1 MSYGQGYGY
10 QQSSYTNQGPPQ
22 VPPPWISEWDGP
34 ANCWIYINRDTG
46 VRTFNYPLQYAQG
59 GYGGGG
65 YGPQQYGG
73 NGGYEQRG
81 EYNQEQP
88 NPSHSG
94 RNMALGAAVGL
105 AGGALLMHEGE
116 KVKEHWDEDKYRAEQ
131 KIDDGIDDVEDAPE
145 NAARWMGRKVQ
156 DVENVADDVDDWK
169 DREEYRVERKWDDGV
184 QDVEDAPENVARW
197 FGRKVQDVE
206 DIPQDIEGRF
216 DNDVD
221 RVEWSYEDGREQAR
235 YNDRW

>member
-1 MSYGQGYGY
+1 MSYGQGYSY
-10 QQSSYTNQGPPQ
+10 NQQQYSQQSSYTNQGPQ

-34 ANCWIYINRDTG
+34 ANCWIFINRDTG
-46 VRTFNYPLQYAQG
+46 ERTYNNPLQYAQR

-65 YGPQQYGG
+65 YGGPQQYG
-73 NGGYEQRG
+73 G

-88 NPSHSG
+88 RPNHSS
-94 RNMALGAAVGL
+94 RNIALGAVAGL

-116 KVKEHWDEDKYRAEQ
+116 KAKEHWDEDKYRAEQ
-131 KIDDGIDDVEDAPE
+131 KFDDGINDVEDAPE
-145 NAARWMGRKVQ
+145 MAAQWMGRKVQ
-156 DVENVADDVDDWK
+156 DVDDVADDAEDWK

-206 DIPQDIEGRF
+206 DIPQDIEGR
-216 DNDVD
+216 VD
-221 RVEWSYEDGREQAR
+221 RFDDRIEGSYEYGREQAR
-235 YNDRW
+235 YDDNW